1 MNADTINKVKKI
13 IKDNQENLY
22 EIYKDKYLPL
32 SPKIKINDYI
42 EDFKLLNEDIIK
54 IDSCGIG
61 RWNTYLI
68 KVKEKIYEVGI
79 SGLINEEDIYYI
91 KDLNY
96 DMNIPQSPKI
106 E

>member
-1 MNADTINKVKKI
+1 MNKDIENQVKKI
-13 IKDNQENLY
+13 IEDNQENLY
-22 EIYKDKYLPL
+22 EIYKDKFLPL

-42 EDFKLLNEDIIK
+42 ENFKLLNEEIIK

-79 SGLINEEDIYYI
+79 NGLINEEDIYYI

-96 DMNIPQSPKI
+96 DINKPQSPKI